1 MSRYRRRSGYEQ
13 GDFVDL
19 GSHVLYRSK
28 IDNGEGNEVS
38 SPAIVI
44 RTKSTTVAA
53 VVERWAATPQ
63 LLEATDGT
71 TVETAGRPEGFVAE
85 LADDR
90 HVDLVVFGLGKT
102 YREYNITYGPEL
114 GQWYFGWEE
123 DD

>member
-1 MSRYRRRSGYEQ
+1 MRNYRRRSGYEQ
-13 GDFVDL
+13 SDFVNL

-28 IDNGEGNEVS
+28 IDNGEGNDVS

-44 RTKSTTVAA
+44 RTKSTTLPA
-53 VVERWAATPQ
+53 VTERWADSPTDVHAH
-63 LLEATDGT
+63 DGT
-71 TVETAGRPEGFVAE
+71 VHTTAARPPEFVAE
-85 LADDR
+85 LPDDR

-102 YREYNITYGPEL
+102 YREYNVAYGPEL